1 MNKYVIIDYTYIYVA
16 IIKIFSVLLLLLCL
30 VNAQNWLYDT
40 KRILLCFL
48 SCILMPIIKKKIQAK
63 KKNGIIPFF
72 SGSHSFWWEVY
83 KYHYFSFTVYSY
95 FFLSTFKIFPLSLAQ
110 KFNYFVLWCGSL
122 YVYSFWA
129 FLNFLDLWVYHCY
142 QS

>member
-63 KKNGIIPFF
+63 KKMVSFHFFLVHIVSDEKSISIIIFLLLYIVIFF
-72 SGSHSFWWEVY
+72 SLLLRF
-83 KYHYFSFTVYSY
+83 
-95 FFLSTFKIFPLSLAQ
+95 
-110 KFNYFVLWCGSL
+110 SL
-122 YVYSFWA
+122 YPWLRSLIILCFGVVLYMFIL
-129 FLNFLDLWVYHCY
+129 FELF
-142 QS
+142 

>member
-16 IIKIFSVLLLLLCL
+16 IINFFSVLLLLLCL
-30 VNAQNWLYDT
+30 VNSQNWLCDT

-48 SCILMPIIKKKIQAK
+48 SCILMPIIKKKYKQ
-63 KKNGIIPFF
+63 KKNGIIPFS

-83 KYHYFSFTVYSY
+83 KCHYFSFTVYSY
-95 FFLSTFKIFPLSLAQ
+95 FFSLLLRFAPYPWLRSWIILC
-110 KFNYFVLWCGSL
+110 FGVVLYMFIL
-122 YVYSFWA
+122 FEL
-129 FLNFLDLWVYHCY
+129 FLNFLDLWVYHCQ